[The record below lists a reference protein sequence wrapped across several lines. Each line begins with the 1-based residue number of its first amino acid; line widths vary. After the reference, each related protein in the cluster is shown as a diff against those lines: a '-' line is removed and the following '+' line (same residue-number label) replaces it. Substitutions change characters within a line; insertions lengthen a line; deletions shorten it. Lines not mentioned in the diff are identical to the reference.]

1 MPLMYAY
8 NVLISVLIQYCVILN
23 FLSIKPSLS
32 ERKHKLLL
40 FLIYLFS
47 TIPNIF
53 IGNIDAII
61 VLLSI
66 SVFFILLKKDILLN
80 ICILFITYIF
90 CVVIDN
96 LMSFLIN
103 LSGITVA
110 ELQANYLL
118 FTIISLVELSIAYG
132 LSKTIALLI
141 KKKSAFI
148 SHTTEALPLI
158 GINLLIC
165 VIIFVF
171 NVVMGQRVGY
181 TPQIIIFNCALFVL
195 YFIISTIMIV
205 SIFKAYIVK
214 AETTRKQESLDNLM
228 EYTSQIESMY
238 SDLRSFKHDY
248 TNIMLSMAE
257 YINER
262 DLTGLEK
269 HFSENIFPLGKE
281 LTQGDFQLNRLIN
294 IHSPELKSLV
304 SAKLIYAHELSIDIN
319 VEITEPVEIVFMDII
334 DLSRIIGVFLDNA
347 IEAARE
353 TSNPTLSFTMLNNHD
368 SIVMIISNNFIT
380 KEINLDEINKL
391 SVSSKGSGRGIGLFN
406 AHKII
411 SHYDNVI
418 LDTHYKD
425 NVFTQNLEILAS

>member
-1 MPLMYAY
+1 M
-8 NVLISVLIQYCVILN
+8 
-23 FLSIKPSLS
+23 
-32 ERKHKLLL
+32 
-40 FLIYLFS
+40 
-47 TIPNIF
+47 
-53 IGNIDAII
+53 
-61 VLLSI
+61 
-66 SVFFILLKKDILLN
+66 
-80 ICILFITYIF
+80 
-90 CVVIDN
+90 
-96 LMSFLIN
+96 
-103 LSGITVA
+103 
-110 ELQANYLL
+110 
-118 FTIISLVELSIAYG
+118 
-132 LSKTIALLI
+132 I
-141 KKKSAFI
+141 KKKSSFI
-148 SHTTEALPLI
+148 SHTAEALPLI

-257 YINER
+257 CINER

-353 TSNPTLSFTMLNNHD
+353 TLNPTLSFTMLNNHD